1 MLNLKDRVKLGVS
14 PSTDVEDIDCR
25 YLANLVDP
33 KNTRTV
39 VVPEQYLR
47 LLERNSHIFEILQGD
62 SIDDRLLEVLIE
74 SATKEYELELE
85 G

>member
-1 MLNLKDRVKLGVS
+1 MNDMLNFKDRVKLSVS
-14 PSTDVEDIDCR
+14 PSIDVDCS

-33 KNTRTV
+33 KNTTLV
-39 VVPEQYLR
+39 IVPEHYLR
-47 LLERNSHIFEILQGD
+47 LIEKNSHIFEILQGD